1 MVDEFDLSLHTL
13 LADFILDLIHAST
26 NAQLLF
32 TSHNTNLIDV
42 TRMRKDQILF
52 VNKKDDGSSEVYS
65 LYDFKE
71 FRDNMDAEKGYKQG
85 RMKPVF
91 LVFCEGETE
100 ENYVDFIRRQYKSP
114 IKIVPKT
121 AGTNISQRLINKQQN
136 ELKISKDDRISTF
149 LMYDLDVA
157 PVVEKLKS
165 CKAVWL
171 CSNPC
176 VELWFLLHSQP
187 QTSELQTE
195 QCVRALRK
203 TNEIW
208 QNYQKPILLLFTS

>member
-1 MVDEFDLSLHTL
+1 MGKGRE
-13 LADFILDLIHAST
+13 
-26 NAQLLF
+26 
-32 TSHNTNLIDV
+32 
-42 TRMRKDQILF
+42 R
-52 VNKKDDGSSEVYS
+52 NKP
-65 LYDFKE
+65 
-71 FRDNMDAEKGYKQG
+71 R

-208 QNYQKPILLLFTS
+208 QNYQKPILTNSQKDALWENRTTAVERAKTLVENSNPSSFVYKLIEAIEKHKK

>member
-1 MVDEFDLSLHTL
+1 M
-13 LADFILDLIHAST
+13 
-26 NAQLLF
+26 
-32 TSHNTNLIDV
+32 
-42 TRMRKDQILF
+42 
-52 VNKKDDGSSEVYS
+52 G
-65 LYDFKE
+65 
-71 FRDNMDAEKGYKQG
+71 KGRERNIPRQ
-85 RMKPVF
+85 MKPVF

-121 AGTNISQRLINKQQN
+121 AGASISQRLINKWQS
-136 ELKISKDDRISTF
+136 ELKISKEEKITTF

-176 VELWFLLHSQP
+176 IEFWFLLHCQSQ
-187 QTSELQTE
+187 TAALQTE
-195 QCVRALRK
+195 QCLRILRK
-203 TNEIW
+203 SNEAW
-208 QNYQKPILLLFTS
+208 LNYQKPVLSTSQKKVFTKSPMEAEMPLTATIQSVHGTSSRQECTTAISTSR